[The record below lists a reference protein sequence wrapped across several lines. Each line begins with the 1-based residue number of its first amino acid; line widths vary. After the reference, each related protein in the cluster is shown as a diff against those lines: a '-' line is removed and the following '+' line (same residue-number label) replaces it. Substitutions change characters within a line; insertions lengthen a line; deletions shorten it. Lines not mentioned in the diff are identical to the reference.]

1 MQIFMKN
8 GRSDNSL
15 FYIEK
20 GARMFRN
27 FFLGIPFSAKRF
39 FKEDFRQNDAYNE
52 NEYDQVYMYANFHED
67 RTLR

>member
-1 MQIFMKN
+1 MKI

-15 FYIEK
+15 FHIEK
-20 GARMFRN
+20 GARIFRK

-39 FKEDFRQNDAYNE
+39 FNEDLRQNDAYSE
-52 NEYDQVYMYANFHED
+52 KEYDQVYMYANFHED